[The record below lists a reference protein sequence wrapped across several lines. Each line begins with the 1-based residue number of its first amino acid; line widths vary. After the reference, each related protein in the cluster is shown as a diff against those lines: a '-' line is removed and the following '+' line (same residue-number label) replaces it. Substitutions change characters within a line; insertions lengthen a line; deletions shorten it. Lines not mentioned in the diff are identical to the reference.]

1 MEKEIKI
8 NVVNSLDDYQK
19 VVAIRSIVFVGEQ
32 KLPYSVEFGTNE
44 LCCTYILATVNG
56 EPAGTVR
63 IHQFKEFAKLER
75 MAVLA
80 EYRRTP
86 LAEQIRQ
93 KALDICS
100 AKGITKIYGLC
111 RRELLPHW
119 SKFGY
124 HPVEGAPGIKRS
136 NMDLVPILVDIQEA
150 KDIIKF
156 TDHPDLFMDQEGEW
170 RDNCMYFQQ
179 PFNVNDQTAVI
190 IRKRNELRQQRKSS
204 EY

>member
-93 KALDICS
+93 KGS
-100 AKGITKIYGLC
+100 
-111 RRELLPHW
+111 
-119 SKFGY
+119 
-124 HPVEGAPGIKRS
+124 
-136 NMDLVPILVDIQEA
+136 
-150 KDIIKF
+150 
-156 TDHPDLFMDQEGEW
+156 
-170 RDNCMYFQQ
+170 
-179 PFNVNDQTAVI
+179 
-190 IRKRNELRQQRKSS
+190 
-204 EY
+204 